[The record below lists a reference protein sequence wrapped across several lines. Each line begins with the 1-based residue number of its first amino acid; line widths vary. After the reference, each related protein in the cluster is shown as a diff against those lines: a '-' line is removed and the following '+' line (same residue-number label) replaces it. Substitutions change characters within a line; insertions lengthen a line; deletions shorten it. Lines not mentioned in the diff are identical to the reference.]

1 VGLAVR
7 ADRRYPAQS
16 LPGQIV
22 DFLLGEHAHAR
33 RLSGRRLGSPERL
46 HVVLAVALV
55 LGGLIMLTLRRQ
67 ADKPTVARPE
77 AAPAERRTPS
87 GARPGP

>member
-1 VGLAVR
+1 MPG
-7 ADRRYPAQS
+7 DYPVVVS
-16 LPGQIV
+16 
-22 DFLLGEHAHAR
+22 
-33 RLSGRRLGSPERL
+33 GSPVRL

-67 ADKPTVARPE
+67 ADKPTVVRPE
-77 AAPAERRTPS
+77 AAPAARRVSS